1 MQIDFAERTGALII
15 SPRFPRLDAVA
26 SPKFRELTVER
37 VASKKHVIVDMHDVQ
52 AMDST
57 GLGSLISLL
66 KRMPPG
72 GQLYLV
78 APSKEVHAL
87 LKLTRLDRVLR
98 WFDTVDAA
106 LAA

>member
-1 MQIDFAERTGALII
+1 MQIDFEDRKGTLII
-15 SPRFPRLDAVA
+15 FLRFSRLDALA
-26 SPKFRELTVER
+26 SPKFRELTAEK
-37 VASKKHVIVDMHDVQ
+37 VASKSRVIVDMHDVV

-72 GQLYLV
+72 SHLHLV

-87 LKLTRLDRVLR
+87 LGLTRLDRVLR
-98 WFDTVDAA
+98 SFNTVDAA

>member
-1 MQIDFAERTGALII
+1 MQVDFEERTGALII
-15 SPRFPRLDAVA
+15 FPRFARLDAVA
-26 SPKFRELTVER
+26 SPRFRELTAER
-37 VASKKHVIVDMHDVQ
+37 VASMRHVIVDMRDVV

-72 GQLYLV
+72 SSLHLV

-87 LKLTRLDRVLR
+87 LKLTRLDQVLR
-98 WFDTVDAA
+98 WFESIDAA